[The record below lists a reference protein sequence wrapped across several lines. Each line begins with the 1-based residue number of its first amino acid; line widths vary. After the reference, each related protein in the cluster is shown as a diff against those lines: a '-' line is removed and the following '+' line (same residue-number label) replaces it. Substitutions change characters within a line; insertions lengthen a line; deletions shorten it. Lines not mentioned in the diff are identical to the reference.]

1 MLLLAV
7 VQVPPLVA
15 NVQPPVILVM
25 VSLGVS
31 LEGSH
36 ALMGNIVAL
45 FSGCSHLCPAYTE
58 AGYAV
63 SGCGALTP
71 SG

>member
-45 FSGCSHLCPAYTE
+45 SLVAPLHVPPKLRL
-58 AGYAV
+58 V
-63 SGCGALTP
+63 MQ
-71 SG
+71 